1 MKNITSEMKNILV
14 KINSRLGTTE
24 EPENIAMETIQNETQ
39 RRKRLEKKK
48 QSSNDI
54 WYNTM
59 QSNMHVIRLPKGQK

>member
-39 RRKRLEKKK
+39 RRKRLEKK
-48 QSSNDI
+48 SRVVMIYGTIPCSLI
-54 WYNTM
+54 CM
-59 QSNMHVIRLPKGQK
+59 

>member
-1 MKNITSEMKNILV
+1 MKNITSEMKNILAR
-14 KINSRLGTTE
+14 INSRLGTTE

-39 RRKRLEKKK
+39 RKRLEKKK
-48 QSSNDI
+48 QSINDI